1 MHAFRHGLH
10 RFCVGL
16 TYATEI
22 AAALLIGVIVVV
34 NFLGVFYRY
43 GLRDPI
49 GWPEE
54 TMRYSMIWATFL
66 GSSAALYRGEH
77 MVLNLFENTTIVWFR
92 WALHI
97 IVLLTVASF
106 CAICVWYGWPLAV
119 RNWNQVSPTM
129 NLPMFWPYAAVPVGC
144 ALMLL
149 KAVAMVLMPP
159 GYSARALADTSVD
172 PEISSSFV

>member
-16 TYATEI
+16 TYATEL
-22 AAALLIGVIVVV
+22 AAAILIGVIVVV

-77 MVLNLFENTTIVWFR
+77 MVLNLFENSPLVWLR

-144 ALMLL
+144 ALMFL
-149 KAVAMVLMPP
+149 KAIAMLLMPP